1 MPNSPLARYL
11 YWDACVFIDFF
22 DETPNRIA
30 IIMDVMR
37 EVREHSNSTIYTSI
51 FTITEVNHLAVEQRR
66 KKLSPDTLRI
76 LDNLWGDR
84 NLITLIEFN
93 RTIADLA
100 RDLSRQALAFNWSLK
115 PADAIQ
121 LASAY
126 WIKQRVKR
134 PLDEIHTY
142 DDRLYKF
149 VPLVDIP
156 ICAPYAL
163 QSSLPGISQDNQ

>member
-1 MPNSPLARYL
+1 MPNSPLPRYL
-11 YWDACVFIDFF
+11 YWDACIFIDFF
-22 DETPNRIA
+22 DETPNRIDT
-30 IIMDVMR
+30 IMDVMR
-37 EVREHSNSTIYTSI
+37 EVRAHTNATIYTSI
-51 FTITEVNHLAVEQRR
+51 LTITEVNHLAVEQHR
-66 KKLSPDTLRI
+66 KTLSPDAIRI

-93 RTIADLA
+93 RTIANLA
-100 RDLSRQALAFNWSLK
+100 RDLSRQAIPFGWRLK

-134 PLDEIHTY
+134 QLDEIHTY

-149 VPLVDIP
+149 ARVVDIP
-156 ICAPYAL
+156 IRAPYAL
-163 QSSLPGISQDNQ
+163 QSSLPGMEDTQ

>member
-1 MPNSPLARYL
+1 MPNSPLPRYL
-11 YWDACVFIDFF
+11 YWDACLFIDFF
-22 DETPNRIA
+22 DETPNRIDTL
-30 IIMDVMR
+30 MDVMR
-37 EVREHSNSTIYTSI
+37 EVRAHTNATIYTSI
-51 FTITEVNHLAVEQRR
+51 LTITEVNHLAVEQRH
-66 KKLSPDTLRI
+66 KTLSPDAIRI

-93 RTIADLA
+93 RTIADIA
-100 RDLSRQALAFNWSLK
+100 RDLSRQAITFDWRLK

-134 PLDEIHTY
+134 QIDEIHTY

-149 VPLVDIP
+149 TTIVDLP

-163 QSSLPGISQDNQ
+163 QSSLPGMEDTQ